1 MLEINDGVLY
11 CMLYLLLAR
20 VAQFLGAH
28 VRVMENLLV
37 EERLRRARLL
47 LLYLGDA
54 LDDQVGHVLDEV
66 NAQFLQVLLEGR
78 MGIFIWS
85 VHITIWYLQH
95 NSFSLGDHH

>member
-1 MLEINDGVLY
+1 
-11 CMLYLLLAR
+11 MLYLLLAR

-37 EERLRRARLL
+37 EERLRRASLL

-66 NAQFLQVLLEGR
+66 NAKLLQVLLEGR
-78 MGIFIWS
+78 
-85 VHITIWYLQH
+85 V
-95 NSFSLGDHH
+95 SLFARVYT